1 MALRYL
7 LALVMLALFA
17 PSLMAQGQSE
27 RANVFLNPDAPQNC
41 EQNIVSME
49 VLATMTL
56 EQIKDGGVL
65 VAVARLG
72 DGEKSREFNRRRL
85 YNVREFLKDRASIQ
99 TERIVVAEGEQV
111 RGLGRVE
118 FYLGGKMVGR
128 LLLARNKDL
137 CLICCEEYGPYYP
150 HKDSSENKAR
160 KSGKSALR

>member
-17 PSLMAQGQSE
+17 PSLIAQEQSE
-27 RANVFLNPDAPQNC
+27 QANVFLNPNAPQNC

-56 EQIKDGGVL
+56 EQTKDIGVL

-72 DGEKSREFNRRRL
+72 DGERSREFNRRRL

-99 TERIVVAEGEQV
+99 AEKIVVAEGEQV

-137 CLICCEEYGPYYP
+137 CLICCDEYGPYYP

-160 KSGKSALR
+160 KGGKSALR